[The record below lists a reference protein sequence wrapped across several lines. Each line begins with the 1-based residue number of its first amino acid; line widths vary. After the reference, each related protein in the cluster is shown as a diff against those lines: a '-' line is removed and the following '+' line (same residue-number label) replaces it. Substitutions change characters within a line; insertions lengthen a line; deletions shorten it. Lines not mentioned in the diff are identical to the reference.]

1 MILGTI
7 KMWKKVEGW
16 GFILGDDGEDYFIN
30 ISNVRIGQNIQLNS
44 RVKFDVF
51 QGQRGPEAENITLS

>member
-1 MILGTI
+1 MISGKI
-7 KMWKKVEGW
+7 KMWKEVEGW
-16 GFILGDDGEDYFIN
+16 GFIEGDDGEDYFIN
-30 ISNVRIGQNIQLNS
+30 ISNVRLGQNIQLNS